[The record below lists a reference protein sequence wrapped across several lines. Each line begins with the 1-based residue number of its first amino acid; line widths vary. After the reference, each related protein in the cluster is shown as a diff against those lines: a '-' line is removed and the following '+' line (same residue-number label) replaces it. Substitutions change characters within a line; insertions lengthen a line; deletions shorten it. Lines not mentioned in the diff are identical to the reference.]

1 MKNPILYI
9 TLFVAVFAQGQSD
22 NQQLTSDFQKYSN
35 ALKSR
40 QYTQAT
46 SYMPEALFD
55 IYDKEDLV
63 QEMKQ
68 TFESSDTKVNINA
81 VEISQIGEKM
91 SVDGDGSYIPFTFN
105 QKFDIQ
111 YVNLFDA
118 TDDEQSRDSTTK
130 FIVDMLNESIPESVI
145 KFDKKQEVFKVD
157 SIKKAVA
164 IKSSTDNSWK
174 FLIFEP
180 SLKNSLEQL
189 LPAAVIQKMKL

>member
-68 TFESSDTKVNINA
+68 TFESSDTKVNINT

-91 SVDGDGSYIPFTFN
+91 LVDGDGSYIPFTFN

>member
-68 TFESSDTKVNINA
+68 TFESSDTKVNINT